1 METLDD
7 SLYTILSR
15 LPLIEKIRFREVNKR
30 WLQTLDHLIR
40 QQRTLGDKQSSPSSF
55 CNDTISANDLV
66 SYKIFTNKEKLSKIL
81 TFCPNIEV
89 IHLMIIRGPNNRR
102 RNAAI
107 MADLREEIEAV
118 AIGPEQVNTSR
129 GSLET
134 NFMTVDLVS
143 DHCPKLKC
151 VKFTYFYPFTG
162 HVMSD
167 LQKGLND
174 SYVKLSEKCPM
185 LEHISL
191 PFMKEE
197 TLEKIIADHPNI
209 GALSLANTSSSV
221 PRKSLAGLGPLLQV
235 FEIEVLDTISSK
247 HVSESKAAPS
257 LKNVSFRFSD
267 SQVLADICSSCR
279 NITSLD
285 LIVTS
290 DRVDMKKFSAIRRLT
305 SLQILQVYMRCSRE
319 VFRSTNVSSIFSD
332 IFTRTNRL
340 QKITLY
346 SFILDDELFSNLNM
360 CQELT
365 SVTFESPY
373 RMDERSLTS
382 YALESLAQLPRLT
395 NVRIRTWTPSKF
407 KHDAFAILL
416 TGCRNLTSISLS
428 KCLSLISSEL
438 MTTLANYLVTN
449 RNLDVDI
456 EDEDGGRIRKNFSTS
471 SNT

>member
-1 METLDD
+1 MEVLDD
-7 SLYTILSR
+7 SLFTILSR
-15 LPLIEKIRFREVNKR
+15 MPLIEKIRLREVNRR
-30 WLQTLDHLIR
+30 WLQTLDHLLR
-40 QQRTLGDKQSSPSSF
+40 QQKKLGDKQSSPSDF
-55 CNDTISANDLV
+55 CNHTISSNDLI

-81 TFCPNIEV
+81 TMCPNIEV
-89 IHLMIIRGPNNRR
+89 IHLMIIRGSSNRR
-102 RNAAI
+102 RAAAI
-107 MADLREEIEAV
+107 MADLREEIEAA
-118 AIGPEQVNTSR
+118 AIGPEQAAQR
-129 GSLET
+129 GALET

-143 DHCPKLKC
+143 DHCPNLKC

-162 HVMSD
+162 HVMSE

-174 SYVKLSEKCPM
+174 SYVKLSEKCPK

-191 PFMKEE
+191 PFMKDE

-209 GALSLANTSSSV
+209 SALSLANTSSSV
-221 PRKSLAGLGPLLQV
+221 PRKSLAGLGPQLQV
-235 FEIEVLDTISSK
+235 FEIEVLDTVSSK
-247 HVSESKAAPS
+247 HVAESRAAPS

-267 SQVLADICSSCR
+267 SQVLVDICSSSR

-305 SLQILQVYMRCSRE
+305 SLQVLQVYMRCSRE
-319 VFRSTNVSSIFSD
+319 VFRSTNVSAIFSD
-332 IFTRTNRL
+332 ILTRTTRL

-360 CQELT
+360 CQDLT

-373 RMDERSLTS
+373 RMDERALSN

-407 KHDAFAILL
+407 NHHAFAILL

-428 KCLSLISSEL
+428 KCLNLISAEL
-438 MTTLANYLVTN
+438 MTTLSNYLATN

-456 EDEDGGRIRKNFSTS
+456 EDEDGGRIRKTFSS
-471 SNT
+471 S